1 MATTWVK
8 ADDTVAK
15 KAYSP
20 QPHDNDVSDSRH
32 LRHLPTA
39 DIGKDVLK
47 VESVLGLG
55 LRD

>member
-20 QPHDNDVSDSRH
+20 QTHDNDVSDSRH

-39 DIGKDVLK
+39 DIRKDVLK